1 MTELKHS
8 CSVLIE
14 QTCFDSIEV
23 KKQKQLSYIFTHYT
37 FAENYL
43 FHLNTPVSVKGDFA
57 VYAILTEKNNPKT
70 LVRY

>member
-14 QTCFDSIEV
+14 QTCFDSIKV

-37 FAENYL
+37 FSENYL
-43 FHLNTPVSVKGDFA
+43 FNLNTPVSVKGDFV
-57 VYAILTEKNNPKT
+57 VYAILTEKIIQKH
-70 LVRY
+70 

>member
-43 FHLNTPVSVKGDFA
+43 IHLNTPISVKGDFT
-57 VYAILTEKNNPKT
+57 VYTILTEKKIQT
-70 LVRY
+70 H

>member
-8 CSVLIE
+8 CSVVIE

-37 FAENYL
+37 LAENYL
-43 FHLNTPVSVKGDFA
+43 FHLNAPILVKGDFA
-57 VYAILTEKNNPKT
+57 V
-70 LVRY
+70 

>member
-23 KKQKQLSYIFTHYT
+23 KKQKQLSCIFTHYI

-43 FHLNTPVSVKGDFA
+43 FHLNTPISVKGDFA
-57 VYAILTEKNNPKT
+57 VYTFLTEKIIQKH
-70 LVRY
+70 